1 MRSPDKS
8 IDDQWPDEANRLSWQ
23 GQSGQLVYEWR
34 GAGCNARPASLRAL
48 RYVEVGLS
56 SGISD
61 LSTFVPFAFFI
72 AFLSVFIFLSIFDLS
87 VFLPI
92 LRILFSEHRNHWF
105 NLAWGDSFLTA
116 ELLSPSELL

>member
-8 IDDQWPDEANRLSWQ
+8 VDDQWPDEAKPLE
-23 GQSGQLVYEWR
+23 LA
-34 GAGCNARPASLRAL
+34 GAERPACLRAARGRLRCSPRIPKAL

-92 LRILFSEHRNHWF
+92 LRILFSEHHNHWF